1 MFDKLTKNFRFFAL
15 LLSVALAFNLDAQTS
30 VTGTVYDSSGETIP
44 GASVRVKGI
53 ENLATATDVDGAF
66 NLKVPDLNST
76 LVVSFIGYKTQE
88 IKLNGRSNV
97 DVVLVEDSQMLEE
110 VVAIGYGTAKKVSLT
125 GSVSAITSKELN
137 TAPMTNPSNLLTGKI
152 AGLTAVQSTGRPG
165 SDQSS
170 IHVRGLNDFAGSG
183 PLCIVDGV
191 PANMD
196 NVNPNDI
203 ESVSVLKDAAAAIY
217 GVQGA
222 NGVILV
228 TTKRGSEGKP
238 KISYSGTVSMVHNTA
253 MPELMNAREYM
264 YWHNRASEMDGYTP
278 RYTAD
283 IQQQVIEN
291 APGTIYGETDWQKQ
305 LWRTAFTQ
313 RHTISA
319 TGGTQ
324 NAKYFVSL
332 GILDQE
338 GTMKKTDFRR
348 YTLRSNLDVTVTKGL
363 TFSAQISGYKAE
375 RYNAGFDLGNTYAWN
390 PAFEATHALPI
401 YKSTYNGLP
410 LAQTTGG
417 DGHFNVGSSIENS
430 GWQRNY
436 NNQVMTNM
444 KLEYDF
450 AELVPVL
457 KGLKV
462 SLWGNYTYGQTK
474 IRNFMNSY
482 EQLLVN
488 VTDPSAFK
496 YENLTLVRKP
506 GTTEGGS
513 FTKFMESSDGWIFRP
528 QIDYSNTFGKHSVTA
543 LYVYEAQ
550 KNSSDAMQA
559 SANQFAATD
568 PIDINLGV
576 TIPDT
581 AKGRY
586 TTGSYGYTSVV
597 SHIGRLS
604 YDFDNKYLLD
614 FSFRYDGSYKFAP
627 ENRWGFF
634 PSVSAGWVISSESFI
649 KDNLPWLTF
658 LKLRASWGKSGKDNI
673 TPFLYNALFNTAPS
687 SIVFGD
693 TVYKNYWTD
702 SYLQRNLKWSTTES
716 YNIGL
721 DFDILDRKLGA
732 EIDFFY
738 QYTSNLLEVVNGE
751 YAPSLGG
758 THPTQANTGSMDNR
772 GFDFT
777 IHHQLTV
784 SRDFS
789 YRLRGTF
796 GFARNK
802 VLKRNLSPT
811 YPTSLQPRIGQP
823 LGVRYGLKSDGLY
836 RTEEQL
842 ANAPHL
848 DGTTWHS
855 SSQGPRLGDIRY
867 VDINGDGRIN
877 FVDNNNEVLDMVR
890 IGYGTLPEIT
900 FSLNADFNYK
910 DFYLNMLWQGV
921 THCDYMLGGNDQYQ
935 WVVGTMLNTA
945 FDQNGNGVKYVAE
958 NSWTPE
964 NPDAK
969 YPRLTT
975 SSGGNNIL
983 VSDFWMVNGEY
994 LRLKNLTFGYNVP
1007 AKVLAR
1013 TPFTGVNV
1021 YVSGTNVLTFSHHKY
1036 VDPETPSATFNLYPQ
1051 QSTWSLGL
1059 NVSF

>member
-1 MFDKLTKNFRFFAL
+1 MRMKLAKTLRLFAF
-15 LLSVALAFNLDAQTS
+15 LLSALIALDSVAQSS
-30 VTGTVYDSSGETIP
+30 VSGTVKDAIGETIP
-44 GASVRVKGI
+44 GASVRVKGHDSY
-53 ENLATATDVDGAF
+53 AAVTDIDGNF
-66 NLKVPDLNST
+66 LLKVPNLNST
-76 LVVSFIGYKTQE
+76 LTVSYVGYKTQE
-88 IKLNGRSNV
+88 VALNGRTMV
-97 DVVLVEDSQMLEE
+97 EITLVEDSQMLEE

-137 TAPMTNPSNLLTGKI
+137 SAPMTNPSNLLTGKI

-165 SDQSS
+165 SDGST

-183 PLCIVDGV
+183 PLCIADGV
-191 PANMD
+191 PASMD

-203 ESVSVLKDAAAAIY
+203 ESISVLKDAAAAIY

-228 TTKRGSEGKP
+228 TTKRGAEGKA
-238 KISYSGTVSMVHNTA
+238 KISYSGTMSIVHNTA

-291 APGTIYGETDWQKQ
+291 APGTIYGETDWQDQ
-305 LWRTAFTQ
+305 LWRTALTQ

-332 GILDQE
+332 GLLDQE

-348 YTLRSNLDVTVTKGL
+348 YTLRSNLDVKVAKGL
-363 TFSAQISGYKAE
+363 NFSAQISGYKAE
-375 RYNAGFDLGNTYAWN
+375 RYNAGFELGNTYAWN

-401 YKSTYNGLP
+401 YKDTYNGLP

-417 DGHFNVGSSIENS
+417 DGHFNVGYSIENS
-430 GWQRNY
+430 GWMRNY
-436 NNQVMTNM
+436 NNQIMTNL

-457 KGLKV
+457 QGLKV

-482 EQLLVN
+482 EQLVIN
-488 VTDPSAFK
+488 STAPG
-496 YENLTLVRKP
+496 EPTLMRKP
-506 GTTEGGS
+506 GTAEGGS
-513 FTKFMESSDGWIFRP
+513 FLKFMQSSDSWMFRP
-528 QIDYSNTFGKHSVTA
+528 QIDYSRKFGKHEVTA
-543 LYVYEAQ
+543 LYAYEAQ
-550 KNSSDAMQA
+550 KQNDESMQT
-559 SANQFAATD
+559 SVNQLPSTD
-568 PIDINLGV
+568 PVDISFGKV
-576 TIPDT
+576 ITDQVI
-581 AKGRY
+581 
-586 TTGSYGYTSVV
+586 GSHGYTSMV

-604 YDFDNKYLLD
+604 YDYDGKYLVN
-614 FSFRYDGSYKFAP
+614 FIFRYDGSYKFAP

-634 PSVSAGWVISSESFI
+634 PSVSAGWVISSEPFI
-649 KDNLPWLTF
+649 TENAPWLTF
-658 LKLRASWGKSGKDNI
+658 LKLRASWGKSGKDNV
-673 TPFLYNALFNTAPS
+673 TPYLYNATFHTSTN
-687 SIVFGD
+687 SIVLGNSVQSCYY
-693 TVYKNYWTD
+693 TNT
-702 SYLQRNLKWSTTES
+702 YLQRNLKWSITET
-716 YNIGL
+716 YNLGL

-732 EIDFFY
+732 EIDVFY
-738 QYTSNLLEVVNGE
+738 QYTSNLLQGVTGE
-751 YAPSLGG
+751 FAPSLGG
-758 THPTQANTGSMDNR
+758 NVPKQRNNGSMDNR
-772 GFDFT
+772 GIDFT
-777 IHHQLTV
+777 LHHQLTV
-784 SRDFS
+784 NRDFS

-802 VLKRNLSPT
+802 VLSQTQTPN
-811 YPTSLQPRIGQP
+811 YPTTLQPRIGQP

-836 RTEEQL
+836 LTQEQL
-842 ANAPHL
+842 DNAPRL
-848 DGTTWHS
+848 DGTSWHS

-877 FVDNNNEVLDMVR
+877 FKDANSEVLDMVR
-890 IGYGTLPEIT
+890 IGYGTMPEIS

-964 NPDAK
+964 NTNAK

-983 VSDFWMVNGEY
+983 ISDFWMVNGEY
-994 LRLKNLTFGYNVP
+994 LRLKNLTLGYNVP
-1007 AKVLAR
+1007 SKVLAR

>member
-1 MFDKLTKNFRFFAL
+1 MFDKLLKSLKSLRLFVLVLSATIAL
-15 LLSVALAFNLDAQTS
+15 SLGAQTS
-30 VTGTVYDSSGETIP
+30 VSGIVYDSSGETIP
-44 GASVRVKGI
+44 GATVQVKGQDKRATVTDI
-53 ENLATATDVDGAF
+53 EGRFTLR
-66 NLKVPDLNST
+66 VPDLSVT
-76 LVVSFIGYKTQE
+76 LVARFIGYKTE
-88 IKLNGRSNV
+88 EVKLDGRDKV
-97 DVVLVEDSQMLEE
+97 DIVLKEDSELLNE

-125 GSVSAITSKELN
+125 GSVSAISSKELL
-137 TAPMTNPSNLLTGKI
+137 TAPMTNTSNMLTGKVS
-152 AGLTAVQSTGRPG
+152 GLTAVQSTGRPG
-165 SDQSS
+165 SDGAA
-170 IHVRGLNDFAGSG
+170 IHVRGLNDFAASG

-191 PANMD
+191 PASMD

-222 NGVILV
+222 NGVILI
-228 TTKRGSEGKP
+228 TTKKGNEGQAR
-238 KISYSGTVSMVHNTA
+238 ISYDGVFSMVNNTA

-313 RHTISA
+313 KHNISA
-319 TGGTQ
+319 SGGTKKV
-324 NAKYFVSL
+324 KYFVSL
-332 GILDQE
+332 GVLDQE
-338 GTMKKTDFRR
+338 GTMKSTDYRR
-348 YTLRSNLDVTVTKGL
+348 YNLRTNIDISVTKGL
-363 TFSAQISGYKAE
+363 NFMANISGYKAE
-375 RYNAGFDLGNTYAWN
+375 RRNAGFDLGNTYAWN

-417 DGHFNVGSSIENS
+417 DGHFNPGASIANS

-436 NNQVMTNM
+436 NNEIYTNL
-444 KLEYDF
+444 KLEFDF
-450 AELVPVL
+450 AELVPQL
-457 KGLKV
+457 KGLKMSV
-462 SLWGNYTYGQTK
+462 WGSYKYGMTK

-482 EQLLVN
+482 EQYVVNITSPDPGEPSLL
-488 VTDPSAFK
+488 P
-496 YENLTLVRKP
+496 KP
-506 GTTEGGS
+506 GTTEGGA
-513 FTKFMESSDGWIFRP
+513 FLKYLQEYDGWIFRP
-528 QIDYSNTFGKHSVTA
+528 QVDFNRTFGKHTVGA

-550 KNSSDAMQA
+550 KSTSDFMQGE
-559 SANQFAATD
+559 ANQFAALD

-576 TIPDT
+576 EIP
-581 AKGRY
+581 GRLRGAY
-586 TTGSYGYTSVV
+586 TNTSIV
-597 SHIGRLS
+597 SHVGRLS
-604 YDFDNKYLLD
+604 YDFDSKYLVD
-614 FSFRYDGSYKFAP
+614 FAFRYDGSYKFAP

-634 PSVSAGWVISSESFI
+634 PSVSAGWVASSESFVYE
-649 KDNLPWLTF
+649 NLPWINF

-673 TPFLYNALFNTAPS
+673 TPFLYNSTFKTAQN

-693 TVYKNYWTD
+693 TVYKNYYTQNA
-702 SYLQRNLKWSTTES
+702 YLQRDLKWSTTES

-721 DFDILDRKLGA
+721 DFDVLDRKLGA
-732 EIDFFY
+732 EIDVFY
-738 QYTSNLLEVVNGE
+738 QYTKNLIESVSGE

-758 THPTQANTGSMDNR
+758 YQPSLANTGSMDNR
-772 GFDFT
+772 GIDFT
-777 IHHQLTV
+777 IKHQLTV
-784 SRDFS
+784 NKDFN
-789 YRLRGTF
+789 YRIRGTF

-802 VLKRNLSPT
+802 ILRRNLSSN
-811 YPTSLQPRIGQP
+811 YPTTLQPRIGEP

-836 RTEEQL
+836 QTEEQL
-842 ANAPHL
+842 INAPRL
-848 DGTTWHS
+848 DGTTWHA

-877 FVDNNNEVLDMVR
+877 FKESNSEVLDMVR
-890 IGYGTLPEIT
+890 IGYGTMPEIT
-900 FSLNADFNYK
+900 FSLNADLYYK

-921 THCDYMLGGNDQYQ
+921 THCDYMLGGNDQYK

-945 FDQNGNGVKYVAE
+945 FDQNGNGVKYIAE

-975 SSGGNNIL
+975 QSGGNNIL

-994 LRLKNLTFGYNVP
+994 LRLKNLTLGYNVP
-1007 AKVLAR
+1007 EKVLTK

-1021 YVSGTNVLTFSHHKY
+1021 YVSGTNVLTFSHCKY

-1051 QSTWSLGL
+1051 QATWSLGL

>member
-1 MFDKLTKNFRFFAL
+1 MIKKIASAL
-15 LLSVALAFNLDAQTS
+15 RLLAFVIMAALALDVSAQTV
-30 VTGTVYDSSGETIP
+30 VTGTVCDDSGETMP
-44 GASVRVKGI
+44 GVSVVLKG
-53 ENLATATDVDGAF
+53 NPSVATATNIDGRF
-66 NLKVPDLNST
+66 MLRVPDLNST
-76 LVVSFIGYKTQE
+76 IQVSFIGYKSQDV
-88 IKLNGRSNV
+88 KLDGRS
-97 DVVLVEDSQMLEE
+97 DVEIVLHEDSQMLDE

-125 GSVSAITSKELN
+125 GSVSSITSKELVS
-137 TAPMTNPSNLLTGKI
+137 APMTNTSNMLTGKI

-165 SDQSS
+165 SDQST

-191 PANMD
+191 PSSMD

-222 NGVILV
+222 NGVILI
-228 TTKRGSEGKP
+228 TTKKGSEGKA
-238 KISYSGTVSMVHNTA
+238 KISYDGSFSFVNNTA
-253 MPELMNAREYM
+253 MPELMNASEYM

-291 APGTIYGETDWQKQ
+291 APGTIYGETNWQDM

-313 RHTISA
+313 KHNISA
-319 TGGTQ
+319 SGGTQ
-324 NAKYFVSL
+324 RTTYYVSL
-332 GILDQE
+332 GVLDQE
-338 GTMKKTDFRR
+338 GTMRSTEYRR
-348 YTLRSNLDVTVTKGL
+348 YNLRANIDMSVAKGL
-363 TFSAQISGYKAE
+363 RFTANISGYKAE
-375 RYNAGFDLGNTYAWN
+375 NYGPGFSLGNTYAWN

-401 YKSTYNGLP
+401 YKSTYDGYP

-417 DGHFNVGSSIENS
+417 DGQFNVGASIENS
-430 GWQRNY
+430 GWQRNF
-436 NNQVMTNM
+436 NNQVTSNL
-444 KLEYDF
+444 KLEYSF
-450 AELVPVL
+450 GELTPIL

-462 SLWGNYTYGQTK
+462 SLWGSYYYGSTK

-482 EQLLVN
+482 EQMVIN
-488 VTDPSAFK
+488 SISPGEPV
-496 YENLTLVRKP
+496 LTRKS
-506 GTTEGGS
+506 GTTEGGAFLKYLQVS
-513 FTKFMESSDGWIFRP
+513 EGWILRP
-528 QIDYSNTFGKHSVTA
+528 QIDFNRTFGKHSVSA

-550 KNSSDAMQA
+550 KNSSDSMQGE
-559 SANQFAATD
+559 ANQFAAID
-568 PIDINLGV
+568 PIDLSLGV
-576 TIPDT
+576 EIP
-581 AKGRY
+581 GRLV
-586 TTGSYGYTSVV
+586 GGYGYTSIV

-604 YDFDNKYLLD
+604 YDFDNKYLVD

-634 PSVSAGWVISSESFI
+634 PSVSAGWVISSESFLSE
-649 KDNLPWLTF
+649 NAPWIDF

-673 TPFLYNALFNTAPS
+673 DAFLYNATFKTAQN
-687 SIVFGD
+687 SIIFGD
-693 TVYKNYWTD
+693 SVYKNYYTD
-702 SYLQRNLKWSTTES
+702 SYLQRNLKWSTTET

-721 DFDILDRKLGA
+721 DFDIFRRIFGA
-732 EIDFFY
+732 EIDVFY
-738 QYTSNLLEVVNGE
+738 QYTANLLESVSGE

-758 THPTQANTGSMDNR
+758 THPKQGNTGSMDNR
-772 GFDFT
+772 GIDFT
-777 IHHQLTV
+777 LKHQLTV
-784 SRDFS
+784 NKDFS

-802 VLKRNLSPT
+802 VLKRNLTPS
-811 YPTSLQPRIGQP
+811 YPTSLQPRIGQS

-842 ANAPHL
+842 VNAPRL
-848 DGTTWHS
+848 DGTSWHAS
-855 SSQGPRLGDIRY
+855 STGPRLGDVRY

-890 IGYGTLPEIT
+890 IGYGTMPEIS
-900 FSLNADFNYK
+900 FSLNADFYYK
-910 DFYLNMLWQGV
+910 NFYLNMLWQGV
-921 THCDYMLGGNDQYQ
+921 SHCDYMLGGNDSYD

-964 NPDAK
+964 NPNAK

-975 SSGGNNIL
+975 ATGGNNIL
-983 VSDFWMVNGEY
+983 ISDFWMVNGEY

-1007 AKVLAR
+1007 ETVLR
-1013 TPFTGVNV
+1013 KTPFTGINV
-1021 YVSGTNVLTFSHHKY
+1021 YVAGSNLLTFSHHKY

-1051 QSTWSLGL
+1051 QRTWTLGL

>member
-1 MFDKLTKNFRFFAL
+1 MRMKLAKTLRLFAI
-15 LLSVALAFNLDAQTS
+15 LLSALIAFDSVAQSS
-30 VTGTVYDSSGETIP
+30 VSGTVRDAYGETIP
-44 GASVRVKGI
+44 GASVRVKGHD
-53 ENLATATDVDGAF
+53 NYAAVTDIDGNF
-66 NLKVPDLNST
+66 LLKVPNLNST
-76 LVVSFIGYKTQE
+76 IEVSYVGYKAQE
-88 IKLNGRSNV
+88 VALKGRTMV
-97 DVVLVEDSQMLEE
+97 EVTLLEDSQMLEE

-137 TAPMTNPSNLLTGKI
+137 SAPLTNPSNLLTGKI

-165 SDQSS
+165 SDGSS

-228 TTKRGSEGKP
+228 TTKRGSESKA
-238 KISYSGTVSMVHNTA
+238 KISYSGVMSLVHNTA
-253 MPELMNAREYM
+253 MPELMNASEYM

-283 IQQQVIEN
+283 IQQQVFEN
-291 APGTIYGETDWQKQ
+291 APGTVYGETDWQKQ
-305 LWRTAFTQ
+305 LWRTALTQ

-319 TGGTQ
+319 TGGTK

-348 YTLRSNLDVTVTKGL
+348 YNLRTNLDVTVAKGL
-363 TFSAQISGYKAE
+363 TFSAQVSGYKAE

-401 YKSTYNGLP
+401 FKSTYNGLP
-410 LAQTTGG
+410 LAQTSGG
-417 DGHFNVGSSIENS
+417 DGHFNPGASIENS

-436 NNQVMTNM
+436 DNQVMTNM

-450 AELVPVL
+450 AELVPIL
-457 KGLKV
+457 KGLKISV
-462 SLWGNYTYGQTK
+462 WGNYYYGQTK

-482 EQLLVN
+482 EQMVVN
-488 VTDPSAFK
+488 NTAPGEPV
-496 YENLTLVRKP
+496 LMRKP

-513 FTKFMESSDGWIFRP
+513 FTKFMQASDGWIFRP

-550 KNSSDAMQA
+550 KNSSDSMQA
-559 SANQFAATD
+559 TANQFAATD
-568 PIDINLGV
+568 PIDISLGV
-576 TIPDT
+576 YFPNSLV
-581 AKGRY
+581 G
-586 TTGSYGYTSVV
+586 GHSYTSIV

-604 YDFDNKYLLD
+604 YDFDQKYLVD

-634 PSVSAGWVISSESFI
+634 PSVSAGWILSSESFI
-649 KDNLPWLTF
+649 KDNLPWLDF

-673 TPFLYNALFNTAPS
+673 TPYLFNATFHTAPN

-693 TVYKNYWTD
+693 TVYKNYYTNT
-702 SYLQRNLKWSTTES
+702 YLQRNLKWSVTET
-716 YNIGL
+716 YNVGL
-721 DFDILDRKLGA
+721 DFDILDRKFGA
-732 EIDFFY
+732 EIDVFY
-738 QYTSNLLEVVNGE
+738 QYTSNLLEGVAGG

-758 THPTQANTGSMDNR
+758 THPKQANTGAMDNR

-777 IHHQLTV
+777 LKHQLSV
-784 SRDFS
+784 GRDFS

-802 VLKRNLSPT
+802 VLNRILTPS
-811 YPTSLQPRIGQP
+811 YPTSLQPRIGES
-823 LGVRYGLKSDGLY
+823 LGVRYGLKSAGLY
-836 RTEEQL
+836 QTQEQL
-842 ANAPHL
+842 DNAPRL
-848 DGTTWHS
+848 DGTSWHA

-877 FVDNNNEVLDMVR
+877 FVENNNEVLDMVR

-945 FDQNGNGVKYVAE
+945 FDQNGNGVKYIAE

-964 NPDAK
+964 HTDAK

-983 VSDFWMVNGEY
+983 ISDFWMVNGEY

-1007 AKVLAR
+1007 SKVLSR

-1021 YVSGTNVLTFSHHKY
+1021 YVSGTNVLTFSHCKY

-1051 QSTWSLGL
+1051 QATWSLGL

>member
-1 MFDKLTKNFRFFAL
+1 MRVQLSKAL
-15 LLSVALAFNLDAQTS
+15 RLLAFMLSAFIALGATAQTT
-30 VTGTVYDSSGETIP
+30 VTGVVKDGSGETIP
-44 GASVRVKGI
+44 GAMIHLKGNSSVAA
-53 ENLATATDVDGAF
+53 ATNIDGRF
-66 NLKVPDLNST
+66 SIKVPNLEAS
-76 LVVSFIGYKTQE
+76 LEVSFIGYKSQTVAL
-88 IKLNGRSNV
+88 KGRSEV
-97 DVVLVEDSQMLEE
+97 EVILSEDSEALDE
-110 VVAIGYGTAKKVSLT
+110 VVVVGYGVQKKVSLT
-125 GSVSAITSKELN
+125 GSVSAISSKELL
-137 TAPMTNPSNLLTGKI
+137 TAPMTNTSNMLTGKI

-170 IHVRGLNDFAGSG
+170 IHVRGLNDFAASG

-191 PANMD
+191 PSSMD

-222 NGVILV
+222 NGVILI
-228 TTKRGSEGKP
+228 TTKRGNDGQAR
-238 KISYSGTVSMVHNTA
+238 ISYDGTFSIVHNTS
-253 MPELMNAREYM
+253 MPELMSAREYM
-264 YWHNRASEMDGYTP
+264 YWHNRASEMDGYAP

-291 APGTIYGETDWQKQ
+291 APGTVYGETDWQDQ

-313 RHTISA
+313 KHNISA
-319 TGGTQ
+319 SGGT
-324 NAKYFVSL
+324 NKMNYYVSL
-332 GILDQE
+332 GLLDQE
-338 GTMKKTDFRR
+338 GTMKKTDYRR
-348 YTLRSNLDVTVTKGL
+348 YNLRANVEVAVAKGL
-363 TFSAQISGYKAE
+363 KFSANIAGFKAE
-375 RYNAGFDLGNTYAWN
+375 RYNAGFELGNTYAWN

-417 DGHFNVGSSIENS
+417 DGHFNVGYSIENS
-430 GWQRNY
+430 GWMRNY
-436 NNQVMTNM
+436 NNQIVSNL

-450 AELVPVL
+450 KELVPVL
-457 KGLKV
+457 SGLRI
-462 SLWGNYTYGQTK
+462 SLWGSYTYGMTK

-482 EQLLVN
+482 EQLVLN
-488 VTDPSAFK
+488 STKPTTFPEPD
-496 YENLTLVRKP
+496 LLRKP
-506 GTTEGGS
+506 GTTEGGG
-513 FTKFMESSDGWIFRP
+513 FTKFLQASDGWILRP
-528 QIDYSNTFGKHSVTA
+528 QIDYSRTFGKHSVTA

-550 KNSSDAMQA
+550 KHSSDSMQA
-559 SANQFAATD
+559 GAQSFAATD
-568 PIDINLGV
+568 PIDISLGV
-576 TIPDT
+576 
-581 AKGRY
+581 Y
-586 TTGSYGYTSVV
+586 TPNSLVGSHGYTSIV
-597 SHIGRLS
+597 SHVGRLS
-604 YDFDNKYLLD
+604 YDFDNKYLID

-634 PSVSAGWVISSESFI
+634 PSVSAGWVVSSESFLQ
-649 KDNLPWLTF
+649 DNAPWIDF
-658 LKLRASWGKSGKDNI
+658 LKIRASWGKSGKDNV
-673 TPFLYNALFNTAPS
+673 TAYLYNATFNTAAN

-716 YNIGL
+716 YNVGI
-721 DFDILDRKLGA
+721 DIDVLRRKLGL
-732 EIDFFY
+732 ELDVFY
-738 QYTSNLLEVVNGE
+738 QYTNNLLETISGE

-758 THPTQANTGSMDNR
+758 NRPSQANTGSMDNR

-777 IHHQLTV
+777 LKHQLTV
-784 SRDFS
+784 NKDFS

-802 VLKRNLSPT
+802 VLSRNLTPN
-811 YPTSLQPRIGQP
+811 YPTTLQPRIGES
-823 LGVRYGLKSDGLY
+823 LGVRYGLKSAGLY
-836 RTEEQL
+836 QTEEQL
-842 ANAPHL
+842 ANAPRL

-877 FVDNNNEVLDMVR
+877 FMDNNNEVLDMVR
-890 IGYGTLPEIT
+890 IGYGTMPEIS

-910 DFYLNMLWQGV
+910 NFYLNMLWQGV

-945 FDQNGNGVKYVAE
+945 FDQNGNGVKYIAE

-964 NPDAK
+964 HTDAK

-975 SSGGNNIL
+975 ATGGNNIL
-983 VSDFWMVNGEY
+983 ISDFWMVNGEY
-994 LRLKNLTFGYNVP
+994 LRLKTLTFGYNVP
-1007 AKVLAR
+1007 EKFLRR
-1013 TPFTGVNV
+1013 TPFTGINA
-1021 YVSGTNVLTFSHHKY
+1021 YISGTNVLTFSHCKY

-1051 QSTWSLGL
+1051 QATWSLGL

>member
-1 MFDKLTKNFRFFAL
+1 M
-15 LLSVALAFNLDAQTS
+15 
-30 VTGTVYDSSGETIP
+30 
-44 GASVRVKGI
+44 
-53 ENLATATDVDGAF
+53 
-66 NLKVPDLNST
+66 
-76 LVVSFIGYKTQE
+76 
-88 IKLNGRSNV
+88 
-97 DVVLVEDSQMLEE
+97 
-110 VVAIGYGTAKKVSLT
+110 
-125 GSVSAITSKELN
+125 
-137 TAPMTNPSNLLTGKI
+137 LTGKVS
-152 AGLTAVQSTGRPG
+152 GLTAVQSTGRPG
-165 SDQSS
+165 SDGAT
-170 IHVRGLNDFAGSG
+170 IHVRGLNDFASSG

-191 PANMD
+191 PASMD

-222 NGVILV
+222 NGVILI
-228 TTKRGSEGKP
+228 TTKKGNEGQAR
-238 KISYSGTVSMVHNTA
+238 ISYDGVFSMVNNTA

-313 RHTISA
+313 KHNISA
-319 TGGTQ
+319 SGGTKKV
-324 NAKYFVSL
+324 KYFVSL
-332 GILDQE
+332 GVLDQE
-338 GTMKKTDFRR
+338 GTMKSTDYRR
-348 YTLRSNLDVTVTKGL
+348 YNLRTNIDISVTKGL
-363 TFSAQISGYKAE
+363 NFMANVSGYKAE
-375 RYNAGFDLGNTYAWN
+375 RRNAGFDLGNTYAWN

-417 DGHFNVGSSIENS
+417 DGHFNPGASIANS

-436 NNQVMTNM
+436 NNEIYTNL
-444 KLEYDF
+444 KLEFDF
-450 AELVPVL
+450 AELVPQL
-457 KGLKV
+457 KGLKMSV
-462 SLWGNYTYGQTK
+462 WGSYKYGMTK

-482 EQLLVN
+482 EQYVVNITSPDPGEPSLL
-488 VTDPSAFK
+488 P
-496 YENLTLVRKP
+496 KP
-506 GTTEGGS
+506 GTTEGGA
-513 FTKFMESSDGWIFRP
+513 FLKYLQEYDGWIFRP
-528 QIDYSNTFGKHSVTA
+528 QVDFNRTFGKHTVGA

-550 KNSSDAMQA
+550 KNTNDYMQGE
-559 SANQFAATD
+559 ANQFAALD

-576 TIPDT
+576 EIP
-581 AKGRY
+581 GRLR
-586 TTGSYGYTSVV
+586 GAYGNTSIV
-597 SHIGRLS
+597 SHVGRLS
-604 YDFDNKYLLD
+604 YDFDSKYLVD
-614 FSFRYDGSYKFAP
+614 FAFRYDGSYKFAP

-634 PSVSAGWVISSESFI
+634 PSVSAGWVASSESFVYE
-649 KDNLPWLTF
+649 NLPWINF

-673 TPFLYNALFNTAPS
+673 TAFLYNSTFKNAPN
-687 SIVFGD
+687 SIVFGN
-693 TVYKNYWTD
+693 TVYQNYYTENA
-702 SYLQRNLKWSTTES
+702 YLQRDLKWSTTES

-721 DFDILDRKLGA
+721 DFDVLDRKLGA
-732 EIDFFY
+732 EIDVFY
-738 QYTSNLLEVVNGE
+738 QYTKNLIESVSGE

-758 THPTQANTGSMDNR
+758 YQPSLANTGSMDNR
-772 GFDFT
+772 GIDFT
-777 IHHQLTV
+777 IKHQLTV
-784 SRDFS
+784 NKDFN
-789 YRLRGTF
+789 YRIRGTF

-802 VLKRNLSPT
+802 VLSRNLTPS
-811 YPTSLQPRIGQP
+811 YPTSLQPRIGES

-836 RTEEQL
+836 QTEEQL
-842 ANAPHL
+842 INAPRL
-848 DGTTWHS
+848 DGTNWHA

-877 FVDNNNEVLDMVR
+877 FKDTNTEVLDMVR
-890 IGYGTLPEIT
+890 IGYGTMPEIT
-900 FSLNADFNYK
+900 FSLNADFYYK

-921 THCDYMLGGNDQYQ
+921 THCDYMLGGNDQYK

-945 FDQNGNGVKYVAE
+945 FDQNGNGVKYIAE

-975 SSGGNNIL
+975 QTGGNNIL
-983 VSDFWMVNGEY
+983 VSDYWMVNGEY
-994 LRLKNLTFGYNVP
+994 LRLKNLTLGYNVP
-1007 AKVLAR
+1007 EKVLTK

-1021 YVSGTNVLTFSHHKY
+1021 YVSGTNVLTFSHCKY

-1051 QSTWSLGL
+1051 QATWSLGL

>member
-1 MFDKLTKNFRFFAL
+1 MFDKLLKSLKSLRLFVLVLSATIAL
-15 LLSVALAFNLDAQTS
+15 GLYAQTS
-30 VTGTVYDSSGETIP
+30 VSGIVYDSSGETIP
-44 GASVRVKGI
+44 GATVQVKGQDKRATVTDI
-53 ENLATATDVDGAF
+53 EGRFTLR
-66 NLKVPDLNST
+66 VPDLSVT
-76 LVVSFIGYKTQE
+76 LVARFIGYKTE
-88 IKLNGRSNV
+88 EVKLDGRDKV
-97 DVVLVEDSQMLEE
+97 DIVLKEDSELLNE

-125 GSVSAITSKELN
+125 GSVSAISSKELL
-137 TAPMTNPSNLLTGKI
+137 TAPMTNTSNMLTGKVS
-152 AGLTAVQSTGRPG
+152 GLTAVQSTGRPG
-165 SDQSS
+165 SDGAA
-170 IHVRGLNDFAGSG
+170 IHVRGLNDFAASG

-191 PANMD
+191 PASMD

-222 NGVILV
+222 NGVILI
-228 TTKRGSEGKP
+228 TTKKGNEGQAR
-238 KISYSGTVSMVHNTA
+238 ISYDGVFSMVNNTA

-313 RHTISA
+313 KHNISA
-319 TGGTQ
+319 SGGTKKV
-324 NAKYFVSL
+324 KYFVSL
-332 GILDQE
+332 GVLDQE
-338 GTMKKTDFRR
+338 GTMKSTDYRR
-348 YTLRSNLDVTVTKGL
+348 YNLRTNIDISVTKGL
-363 TFSAQISGYKAE
+363 NFMANISGYKAE
-375 RYNAGFDLGNTYAWN
+375 RRNAGFDLGNTYAWN

-417 DGHFNVGSSIENS
+417 DGHFNPGASIANS

-436 NNQVMTNM
+436 NNEIYTNL
-444 KLEYDF
+444 KLEFDF
-450 AELVPVL
+450 AELVPQL
-457 KGLKV
+457 KGLKMSV
-462 SLWGNYTYGQTK
+462 WGSYKYGMTK

-482 EQLLVN
+482 EQYVVNITSPDPGEPSLL
-488 VTDPSAFK
+488 P
-496 YENLTLVRKP
+496 KP
-506 GTTEGGS
+506 GTTEGGGVL
-513 FTKFMESSDGWIFRP
+513 KYLQEYDGWIFRP
-528 QIDYSNTFGKHSVTA
+528 QVDFNRTFGKHTVGA

-550 KNSSDAMQA
+550 KNTNDYMQGE
-559 SANQFAATD
+559 ANQFAALD

-576 TIPDT
+576 EIPGRL
-581 AKGRY
+581 KG
-586 TTGSYGYTSVV
+586 GYGNTSIV
-597 SHIGRLS
+597 SHVGRLS
-604 YDFDNKYLLD
+604 YDFDSKYLVD
-614 FSFRYDGSYKFAP
+614 FAFRYDGSYKFAP

-634 PSVSAGWVISSESFI
+634 PSVSAGWVASSESFVYE
-649 KDNLPWLTF
+649 NLPWINF

-673 TPFLYNALFNTAPS
+673 TPFLYNSTFKTAQN

-693 TVYKNYWTD
+693 TVYKNYYTQNA
-702 SYLQRNLKWSTTES
+702 YLQRDLKWSTTES

-721 DFDILDRKLGA
+721 DFDVLDRKLGA
-732 EIDFFY
+732 EIDVFY
-738 QYTSNLLEVVNGE
+738 QYTKNLIESVSGE

-758 THPTQANTGSMDNR
+758 YQPSLANTGSMDNR
-772 GFDFT
+772 GIDFT
-777 IHHQLTV
+777 IKHQLTV
-784 SRDFS
+784 NKDFN
-789 YRLRGTF
+789 YRIRGTF

-802 VLKRNLSPT
+802 ILSRNLSSN
-811 YPTSLQPRIGQP
+811 YPTTLQPRIGEP

-836 RTEEQL
+836 QTEEQL
-842 ANAPHL
+842 INAPRL
-848 DGTTWHS
+848 DGTTWHA

-877 FVDNNNEVLDMVR
+877 FKDSNSEVLDMVR
-890 IGYGTLPEIT
+890 IGYGTMPEIS
-900 FSLNADFNYK
+900 FSLNADLYYR

-921 THCDYMLGGNDQYQ
+921 THCDYMLGGNDQYK

-945 FDQNGNGVKYVAE
+945 FDQNGNGVKYIAE

-975 SSGGNNIL
+975 QSGGNNIL

-994 LRLKNLTFGYNVP
+994 LRLKNLTLGYNVP
-1007 AKVLAR
+1007 EKVLTK

-1021 YVSGTNVLTFSHHKY
+1021 YVSGTNVLTFSHCKY

-1051 QSTWSLGL
+1051 QATWSLGL